1 MLVVLIEPYIPEF
14 FQIFPTPRL
23 GAAGFSICIFDF
35 SIRVART
42 VQSRIGAL
50 ADGISGRKF
59 SRTRILI
66 RTSKLPDGILI
77 FETVAWRRHGEKLE
91 TSTKYVLW

>member
-1 MLVVLIEPYIPEF
+1 MLVVLIERSIPEF